1 MVARGGIVWA
11 GHLHHTGIF
20 KTKIC
25 ISHLLSENDMMQILL
40 PIHILAGT
48 IALLCAALAV
58 SSEKGKKL
66 HVFSGRTYFWCMVAI
81 FLTAIPMSIITSDI
95 FLFLIAIFSFY
106 LAFAGM
112 RFARNRKGVATTLDW
127 ITVSL
132 MILSGVG
139 MWILAA
145 NYFTNND
152 SQYIPLLVFG
162 FLAIALGYAD
172 FKSHKNKTAIG
183 KERLSRHLTNMMGG
197 TIAVITAV
205 LVVNVDLKPEW
216 VWWVLPTVLITPVI
230 FWWNAKVLK

>member
-1 MVARGGIVWA
+1 
-11 GHLHHTGIF
+11 
-20 KTKIC
+20 
-25 ISHLLSENDMMQILL
+25 MQILL

-58 SSEKGKKL
+58 SSEKGKRL
-66 HVFSGRTYFWCMVAI
+66 HVLSGRTYFWGMATI
-81 FLTAIPMSIITSDI
+81 FLTAIPMSIISNNI

-127 ITVSL
+127 IAVSL
-132 MILSGVG
+132 MILSGLG

-145 NYFTNND
+145 IYFSNTNT
-152 SQYIPLLVFG
+152 QYIVLLIFG

-172 FKSHKNKTAIG
+172 FKSHKNKSAIG
-183 KERLSRHLTNMMGG
+183 KERISRHLTNMMGG

-205 LVVNVDLKPEW
+205 LVVNPPFEPEW
-216 VWWVLPTVLITPVI
+216 VWWVLPTVMITPLI
-230 FWWNAKVLK
+230 FWWNSKILK

>member
-1 MVARGGIVWA
+1 
-11 GHLHHTGIF
+11 
-20 KTKIC
+20 
-25 ISHLLSENDMMQILL
+25 MMQILL

-48 IALLCAALAV
+48 IALLCAAMAV

-66 HVFSGRTYFWCMVAI
+66 HVLSGRTYFWCMVAI
-81 FLTAIPMSIITSDI
+81 FLTAIPMSIITSNI

-127 ITVSL
+127 IIVSL

-145 NYFTNND
+145 IYFSINN

-205 LVVNVDLKPEW
+205 LVVNVDLEPAW
-216 VWWVLPTVLITPVI
+216 VWWVLPTALITPVI
-230 FWWNAKVLK
+230 FWWNVKVLK

>member
-1 MVARGGIVWA
+1 
-11 GHLHHTGIF
+11 
-20 KTKIC
+20 
-25 ISHLLSENDMMQILL
+25 MMQILL

-58 SSEKGKKL
+58 SSEKGKRF
-66 HVFSGRTYFWCMVAI
+66 HVLSGRTYFWCMVAI
-81 FLTAIPMSIITSDI
+81 FLTAIPMSIITSNI

-127 ITVSL
+127 IIVSL

-145 NYFTNND
+145 IYFTNNN

-205 LVVNVDLKPEW
+205 LVVNVDLEPAW
-216 VWWVLPTVLITPVI
+216 VWWVLPTALITPVI
-230 FWWNAKVLK
+230 FWWNVKVLK